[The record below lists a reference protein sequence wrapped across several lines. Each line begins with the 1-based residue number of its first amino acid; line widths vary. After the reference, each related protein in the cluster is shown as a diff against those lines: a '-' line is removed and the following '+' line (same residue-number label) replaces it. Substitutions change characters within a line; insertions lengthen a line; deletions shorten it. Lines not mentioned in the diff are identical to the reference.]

1 MTITTAWIDEGCIGC
16 GACATVCPQV
26 FTLPASDAEIVAA
39 ARTDGLGGSN
49 REQRSPLLAQVIA
62 ACRDEIEEAAAG
74 CPVDVIRL
82 VA

>member
-1 MTITTAWIDEGCIGC
+1 MRFTTAWIDEGCIGC

-26 FTLPASDAEIVAA
+26 FVLPMSDAEIAGS
-39 ARTDGLGGSN
+39 ARVDGLTGTN
-49 REQRSPLLAQVIA
+49 REQRSALHAHIVTE
-62 ACRDEIEEAAAG
+62 CGDEIEEAAAG